1 MSVPGVRV
9 RAGSIATV
17 LLAVACT
24 LAAGS
29 GAVRTQEAPGD
40 DEAQVRALVQAY
52 FRAYAGEDVEVVR
65 SLWSQGVPGLERI
78 LTAFALTLA
87 GKDVSFADIV
97 ISRLELKTPIA
108 SARVTLGAT
117 IVDLAAKTSR
127 AEAWARNI
135 MCVKD
140 PEGWR
145 VWRDGAAVDDVAV
158 EIRSAGSAA
167 RAAAIVEREP
177 DLPAGEISQALFG
190 LGNRLRMSGMP
201 EDAQQVYSLSA
212 GVAARSGD
220 PLVMGQSLT
229 NSGVNAQLAGDYDR
243 ALESFERALSFFEL
257 SGDRARI
264 AGAHAN
270 IGSTLYLTRHHPGAI
285 RRFQQALEFYEV
297 SGDRAA
303 MASTLHSIG
312 NAQYLMEDLGAALD
326 SYEKSLA
333 LRGSV
338 SGDILGEANTLQAIG
353 LVQKE
358 RGDYDAALE
367 AHAASLA
374 RHEQYGNKA
383 GMGLVLASEG
393 DVHRLM
399 GEFAPALDCYFRAL
413 PLLSETGDQE
423 TLASTYADIANVF
436 AGERRYPLALDYYAR
451 SLPVFEKTGN
461 TSEIARVLAGA
472 GAVHFAQGKY
482 GFAMEEYRRSLQLFE
497 QIGSK
502 PGIAW
507 TLAHMGLVHQA
518 VSQFAEAQGVFERG
532 LAIVEELN
540 DRPAIAITLA
550 LLARARV
557 LLDRPHEG
565 RALAERAA
573 AMATE
578 IGGLDTL
585 ARAKLVTAQ
594 ISRELAETAPAER
607 AFRDAV
613 VALERLQAEGA
624 AAERSRFFGD
634 TLAPYLGLV
643 ALSVD
648 AERPEEALTWLERGK
663 AYLLRNSLGGTGALV
678 TKGMTEDE
686 RARERVLARR
696 LVSLSTQLGRETGRA
711 TPDEARLARLQSELD
726 ETRTARVASARTLYE
741 AHPDLE
747 VLRAQGSTVVF
758 DGRATL
764 PLPASAAVVEFAVGE
779 AKTYVFV
786 VRPATR
792 LSPPVGRGFSPAVA
806 GRGFSPAPTD
816 ITPKGATVTAGVID
830 IKAVDLAARIAQFR
844 GYVAGRD
851 AGVARAARE
860 LYELLL
866 KPVEAELAGA
876 TRLVIVP
883 DAVLW
888 ALPLQALQP
897 RDGRFLLEDRAVS
910 YAPSLGAFVEMVRR
924 GERRVPAGARVPTM
938 TAFGV
943 ASPGAAAQERLSRV
957 RPDVRTEAG
966 PEAPRE
972 AAAVVSAYGPARGR
986 AYAGETATWSRLRSD
1001 GPQRSLL
1008 HLAVPIVLNDS
1019 SPMSSQIVFAPAR
1032 GDAADIGLVET
1043 WQLMSLDLNADVA
1056 VLSRGQGEP
1065 GQSRA
1070 GDGAGAL
1077 AWALLA
1083 AGTPTTVLSS
1093 WVVDAPSTTSL
1104 LVRFHGRLA
1113 AAGAQGF
1120 SAGLAADAL
1129 RRATLALLAD
1139 PMLRHPYYWA
1149 GFSVFG
1155 K

>member
-1 MSVPGVRV
+1 MSVATVTARARV
-9 RAGSIATV
+9 FAIV
-17 LLAVACT
+17 LLAVVS
-24 LAAGS
+24 AAGM
-29 GAVRTQEAPGD
+29 GRVQTQEAPGD

-52 FRAYAGEDVEVVR
+52 YRVYAGEDVEGVR
-65 SLWSQGVPGLERI
+65 NLWSQRVPGLERI

-97 ISRLELKTPIA
+97 ISRLDLKTPIA

-145 VWRDGAAVDDVAV
+145 VWRDSAAVDDVAV

-177 DLPAGEISQALFG
+177 NLPAGEISQALFG
-190 LGNRLRMSGMP
+190 LGNRLRVSGMP
-201 EDAQQVYSLSA
+201 EDAQTVYSLSA
-212 GVAARSGD
+212 QVAASSGD

-229 NSGVNAQLAGDYDR
+229 NSGINAQLAGDYDR

-270 IGSTLYLTRHHPGAI
+270 VGSTLYLTRHHPGAI
-285 RRFQQALEFYEV
+285 RRFQQALEHYEAL
-297 SGDRAA
+297 GDRAA

-333 LRGSV
+333 LRGSL
-338 SGDILGEANTLQAIG
+338 SGDILGEASTLQAIG

-367 AHAASLA
+367 AYAASLA
-374 RHEQYGNKA
+374 RHERYGNKA

-399 GEFAPALDCYFRAL
+399 GDFTPALDCYFSSL

-436 AGERRYPLALDYYAR
+436 AGERRYALALDYFAR

-507 TLAHMGLVHQA
+507 TLAHTGLVHQA
-518 VSQFAEAQGVFERG
+518 VNQFPEAQDVFEKG

-540 DRPAIAITLA
+540 DRPAVAIALA

-557 LLDRPHEG
+557 SLDRPHEG

-573 AMATE
+573 AVAME

-585 ARAKLVTAQ
+585 ARAKVVTAQ
-594 ISRELAETAPAER
+594 ISRELGETMLAER

-613 VALERLQAEGA
+613 VALEQLQAEGA

-643 ALSVD
+643 ALSVEV
-648 AERPEEALTWLERGK
+648 ERPEEAVTWLERGK
-663 AYLLRNSLGGTGALV
+663 AYLLRNSLGGTGTLV
-678 TKGMTEDE
+678 TKGMTDDE
-686 RARERVLARR
+686 RARERALARL
-696 LVSLSTQLGRETGRA
+696 LVSLSTQLARETGRA
-711 TPDEARLARLQSELD
+711 APDEPRLAILQSGLD
-726 ETRTARVASARTLYE
+726 ETRAARAELARALHA

-747 VLRAQGSTVVF
+747 VFRAQGSTVVF

-792 LSPPVGRGFSPAVA
+792 VSPQVGRGFSPAVA
-806 GRGFSPAPTD
+806 GRGFSPVPTGT
-816 ITPKGATVTAGVID
+816 TPHGVTVKAGVID
-830 IKAVDLAARIAQFR
+830 IKAVDLAAKIAQFR

-851 AGVARAARE
+851 AGVPRASRE

-888 ALPLQALQP
+888 ALPFQALQP
-897 RDGRFLLEDRAVS
+897 RDGRYLLEDRAVS
-910 YAPSLGAFVEMVRR
+910 YAPSLGAFVEMARR
-924 GERRVPAGARVPTM
+924 GERRVSAGARAPTM

-943 ASPGAAAQERLSRV
+943 SSPGAAARERLSHV

-966 PEAPRE
+966 PEAQRE
-972 AAAVVSAYGPARGR
+972 AAAVAGPYGPARGK
-986 AYAGETATWSRLRSD
+986 AYAGEAATWSRFRSD

-1008 HLAVPIVLNDS
+1008 HLAVPVVLNDS
-1019 SPMSSQIVFAPAR
+1019 SPMSSQIVFAPAK

-1056 VLSRGQGEP
+1056 VFSRGQGEP
-1065 GQSRA
+1065 GQSQA
-1070 GDGAGAL
+1070 GTGAGAL
-1077 AWALLA
+1077 AWALLV
-1083 AGTPTTVLSS
+1083 AGAPTTVLSS

-1104 LVRFHGRLA
+1104 LVGFHRRMA
-1113 AAGAQGF
+1113 AAGTQGP
-1120 SAGLAADAL
+1120 GTGGAADAL

-1139 PMLRHPYYWA
+1139 PALRHPYFWA
-1149 GFSVFG
+1149 GLSVFG